1 MDFLEV
7 LQTAAESLKRNKLR
21 SILTAL
27 GIIIG
32 ISSIIL
38 LISIGS
44 GLQKFVSGQFEKLGA
59 NTIFLVPG
67 KVQVGPQGGPPR
79 SINKLTFAIVKQIE
93 NNKGTNITDVS
104 PFIQTNVTTA
114 FGSNSKIST
123 LEGTKSDYFRQFEI
137 FVENGRVFTDSDN
150 KAARKV
156 AVIGL
161 TLAKDLYNTQNPVG
175 QNISISG
182 KNFKVIGV
190 LAKQGN
196 VGGIDVDNQ
205 VLIPLESA
213 RKLVGANQVNSVLL
227 RTKSTDTIEAAKAH
241 TAKILN
247 KSLSEDDYTM
257 LSQEQL
263 LSSITQIL
271 SVLTAGLGAIAA
283 ISLVVGGIGISNIML
298 VSVTERTREIGLRK
312 AVGATSKN
320 ILYQFLTEAII
331 LSLLGGII
339 GITLGYLGS
348 LLIGRFLATTVPLW
362 AIGLSLGFSTIIGII
377 FGVAPAIRAARL
389 EPITALR
396 YE

>member
-1 MDFLEV
+1 MDILEV
-7 LQTAAESLKRNKLR
+7 FITSVESLKRNKLR

-38 LISIGS
+38 LVSIGS
-44 GLQKFVSGQFEKLGA
+44 GLQKFVSGQFEKLGS

-67 KVQVGPQGGPPR
+67 KIQVGPQGGPPR
-79 SINKLTFAIVKQIE
+79 SINKLTFNIVKQIE
-93 NNKGTNITDVS
+93 NNKGAYITDIS
-104 PFIQTNVTTA
+104 PFIEINVTAA
-114 FGSNSKIST
+114 FGSKSKITT
-123 LEGTKSDYFRQFEI
+123 LAGTKSNYFEQFAI
-137 FVENGRVFTDSDN
+137 YVENGRVFNEQDN
-150 KAARKV
+150 KAARKI
-156 AVIGL
+156 AVIGQ
-161 TLAKDLYNTQNPVG
+161 TLAQDLYKTQNPVG
-175 QNISISG
+175 RSISISG

-190 LAKQGN
+190 LKKQGN

-205 VLIPLESA
+205 ILIPLESA
-213 RKLVGANQVNSVLL
+213 RRLVGANQVNSVLI
-227 RTKSTDTIEAAKAH
+227 RTTSTTTIEPAKLQIE
-241 TAKILN
+241 KILG
-247 KSLSEDDYTM
+247 KSLSADDYTI

-312 AVGATSKN
+312 AIGATSKN

-331 LSLLGGII
+331 LSFFGGLAGVALGFA
-339 GITLGYLGS
+339 GS
-348 LLIGRFLATTVPLW
+348 IVIGRFLATSVPIW
-362 AIGLSLGFSTIIGII
+362 AIGLSLGFSTLIGII

-396 YE
+396 HE

>member
-1 MDFLEV
+1 MDLLEV
-7 LQTAAESLKRNKLR
+7 LQTATESLKRNKLR

-44 GLQKFVSGQFEKLGA
+44 GLQNFVSGQFEKLGA

-79 SINKLTFAIVKQIE
+79 SINKLTFSIVKQIE

-114 FGSNSKIST
+114 FGPNSKITT
-123 LEGTKSDYFRQFEI
+123 LEGTKSDYFKQFEI

-156 AVIGL
+156 AVIGQ
-161 TLAKDLYNTQNPVG
+161 TLARDLYKTQNPVG

-227 RTKSTDTIEAAKAH
+227 RTTSTDTIEAAKAH
-241 TAKILN
+241 VAKILN

-320 ILYQFLTEAII
+320 ILYQFLTEAVI
-331 LSLLGGII
+331 LSLLGGVI

-348 LLIGRFLATTVPLW
+348 LVIGQFLATTVPLW
-362 AIGLSLGFSTIIGII
+362 AVGLSLGFSTLIGII